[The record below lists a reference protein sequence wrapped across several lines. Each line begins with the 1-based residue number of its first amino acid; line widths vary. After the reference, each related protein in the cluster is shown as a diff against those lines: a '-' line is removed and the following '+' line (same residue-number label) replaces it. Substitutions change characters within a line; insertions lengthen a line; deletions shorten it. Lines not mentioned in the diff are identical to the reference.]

1 MTADLFDSDAVHLA
15 AVGDI
20 PMRVGRKDG
29 RWRIKVCDRGWR
41 MLPDSIGCFSDIAD
55 SAELARVESWV
66 AELIEVHVVRLHP
79 NPRQRGTF
87 VVEVT
92 G

>member
-1 MTADLFDSDAVHLA
+1 MTAELFDSDAVHLA
-15 AVGDI
+15 AIGDI

-29 RWRIKVCDRGWR
+29 RWRLKVCDRGWR

-55 SAELARVESWV
+55 ELEMPRVKDWV
-66 AELIEVHVVRLHP
+66 AKLIGVGSVELHP